1 MFRTVVNVST
11 GEVTQVPLTQEEID
25 AIPPT
30 PVPTVPQAVDAL
42 DGLLAIYQMSPALAE
57 AYEAWTSNPARTFVQ
72 RAFINK
78 AKTWRRDDPTL
89 LEAAEAFGLTSG
101 QVDAMFVSASPSQ

>member
-1 MFRTVVNVST
+1 MYRTICNIAT
-11 GEVTQVPLTQEEID
+11 GEVTQVPLAQWEVD
-25 AIPPT
+25 AIPP
-30 PVPTVPQAVDAL
+30 PPAPTVPQAVDAL

-57 AYEAWTSNPARTFVQ
+57 AYDAWASDPARTFVQ

-89 LEAAEAFGLTSG
+89 LEAAEAFGLTG
-101 QVDAMFVSASPSQ
+101 EQVDAMFISAGTPQ